1 MKILEIINRGQV
13 CCDGLPV
20 RDVSA
25 KSQEDYCN
33 TLARMLR
40 EPVLDPLRPGIAR
53 DTYNHRRAA
62 LHTASR
68 ILLMDLMARCVRAAR
83 RNDVADTRR
92 AAAALTRALDK
103 IEPALVLDPPL
114 RPGASAW
121 EMPRS
126 RWLDMDTPG
135 PRRGKHSKKNVLA
148 SLPDDWQARLW
159 QAVPEQWRYRAAL
172 AVHLLTPSRPE
183 ELVPGAR
190 PHGWSPGAEIELRA
204 PNLLE
209 ITIAPVKTHGAK
221 YGTPTTT
228 IKIDPIAEG
237 GPAIYFAE
245 LCAAAGGRVVV
256 SITSKNAVRKAIA
269 KLGQR
274 ALPELDIVITPYVLR
289 HQALADIKATV
300 GAGSEV
306 AAAAGHCTDRT
317 QSRYGR
323 AEHGRK
329 RKGFLGAV
337 SSRQPRTSNVA
348 RAHALAAARR
358 ERTLTGPKLDDG
370 ELALPTI

>member
-1 MKILEIINRGQV
+1 MKILDVINRAQA
-13 CCDGLPV
+13 CCDGLPM
-20 RDVSA
+20 REVSA
-25 KSQEDYCN
+25 KSQDAYCR

-40 EPVLDPLRPGIAR
+40 EPVLDPLRSGIAR
-53 DTYNHRRAA
+53 DTYSHRRAS

-68 ILLMDLMARCVRAAR
+68 ILIMELMARCVRAAR
-83 RNDVADTRR
+83 RNDFADIQG
-92 AAAALTRALDK
+92 AAAALIRALDK

-126 RWLDMDTPG
+126 RWLGADTPG

-148 SLPDDWQARLW
+148 FLPDDWQARLW

-172 AVHLLTPSRPE
+172 AVHLLSPCRPE

-190 PHGWSPGAEIELRA
+190 PHGWSPGAEIQLRS

-209 ITIAPVKTHGAK
+209 ITIAPVKTHGGK

-237 GPAIYFAE
+237 GPAIYLAE
-245 LCAAAGGRVVV
+245 LCAVAGGRMVVCI
-256 SITSKNAVRKAIA
+256 SSKNAVRKAIA

-289 HQALADIKATV
+289 HQVLADIKATV

-329 RKGFLGAV
+329 RKGFLGAK
-337 SSRQPRTSNVA
+337 SSRQPRASNIA

-358 ERTLTGPKLDDG
+358 ERSLIGTRPDEDG
-370 ELALPTI
+370 ASPQT